1 MSTFRGAFRRFVL
14 LGGALAAVAFASR
27 PAAADDQLTVVAG
40 AQPTAFYQVIDHVA
54 IRGGF
59 YKAEHL
65 DVTEEYA
72 GNPVIAAQL
81 LASGKGDISAE
92 ALEPL
97 IQGYD
102 KGVHLVAFFARSPR
116 YQYALGVLDSSPIRT
131 LADFKGAT
139 IGEYSPGNPGEYST
153 SSLLEGAGL
162 KRSDF
167 SFIPIGNGAQAIQA
181 MTSGK
186 VAGAAFPYLELL
198 IYEVN
203 AGQKYR
209 LFHHPILAD
218 IVDTG
223 FVTTPAMIANK
234 PDILRRFSRAVAK
247 ASILVRVNPQLAARY
262 YLEGSGQKVTPE
274 AIANETKLFE
284 VAADQL
290 PGYYPLSKRIG
301 DIPEAGMGVL
311 AKFLYDAG
319 VVNEVLPTSTIM
331 TDQFIDYANDF
342 DHKAF
347 VAQAKLMH

>member
-1 MSTFRGAFRRFVL
+1 M
-14 LGGALAAVAFASR
+14 
-27 PAAADDQLTVVAG
+27 AG

-54 IRGGF
+54 RLGGF
-59 YKAEHL
+59 FTAEHL

-116 YQYALGVLDSSPIRT
+116 YQYALGVLDASPIRT

-139 IGEYSPGNPGEYST
+139 LGEYSPGNPGEYST

-162 KRSDF
+162 RRSDF

-186 VAGAAFPYLELL
+186 VQGAAFPYLELL

-209 LFHHPILAD
+209 FFHHPILQD

-234 PDILRRFSRAVAK
+234 PDILRRFARAVTK
-247 ASILVRVNPQLAARY
+247 ASDPHSRQPAARGEI
-262 YLEGSGQKVTPE
+262 LSRGFGGESHRRGDRQRD
-274 AIANETKLFE
+274 
-284 VAADQL
+284 AAL
-290 PGYYPLSKRIG
+290 PGRGRS
-301 DIPEAGMGVL
+301 IPGQRSDEQAHREHSEAGMAVL
-311 AKFLYDAG
+311 ATFLYDAG

-331 TDQFIDYANDF
+331 TDQFIGYANDF

-347 VAQAKLMH
+347 VEQAKLMR